1 MNRLVIWDFDGTAVD
16 TITDVALSF
25 NEALRSNGF
34 PEHPLRAFDRFVGG
48 DLETVVS
55 RMLPHGQITEDNIVQ
70 VKTLYRKIYLA
81 SDKPNTKPYPGV
93 MELMC
98 ELKEKGYRQ
107 AINSNKGQVLL
118 DDMVSRMFPLGFFD
132 AVVGY
137 EESRPSKPDPYG
149 VQMICQHCE
158 MDIVD
163 AVYIGDGKSDI
174 ATAANASIPCVFVTW
189 GQGKPEDRNDVRI
202 ACVVENSDQLRNA
215 LLTWKW

>member
-1 MNRLVIWDFDGTAVD
+1 MNRLIIWDFDGTAVD
-16 TITDVALSF
+16 TITDVAISF

-34 PEHPLRAFDRFVGG
+34 PEHPIKAFDRFVGG

-55 RMLPHGQITEDNIVQ
+55 RMLPQGQITEDNITR
-70 VKTLYRKIYLA
+70 VKTLYRKLYLA
-81 SDKPNTKPYPGV
+81 SDKPNTKPYPGM

-107 AINSNKGQVLL
+107 AINSNKGQMLL
-118 DDMVSRMFPLGFFD
+118 DDMVSRMFPQGFFD

-149 VQMICQHCE
+149 VRMICQGCK
-158 MDIVD
+158 MDISD

-174 ATAANASIPCVFVTW
+174 ATAANAGIPCVFVTW

-202 ACVVENSDQLRNA
+202 ACVVENSDQLRSA